1 MLEIPAIVCY
11 NFFNID
17 SSARIFCGRSHKR
30 AGARKQ
36 EMEWFF
42 MAEYVLFTDSTTD
55 LSVELVQELQVEV
68 MPLVFTLGGKN
79 YRNYPDNREL
89 SPKEFY
95 DRLRAGEVSTTSQIN
110 QADFMDAFTPV
121 LEQGRDI
128 LYLAFSS
135 GLSGTYNSARLAA
148 EDLREQFPERTI
160 EVIDTLQ
167 ASMGEGLAVY
177 YAACLKNE
185 GKSLREVADWF
196 VENRQSICAW
206 FTVDDLMF
214 LKRGGRVS
222 GAAAVA
228 GTLLGIKPVLHVDE
242 EGKLIPM
249 EKVRGR
255 RASLDALVKHFAAST
270 YDRSEQ
276 VVFVSHGDCLE
287 DCQYVADKIAALGVK
302 RVCIS
307 TIGPVIGAHSGPGTV
322 ALFFRADKR

>member
-1 MLEIPAIVCY
+1 MFHLLVEGGSTY
-11 NFFNID
+11 ND
-17 SSARIFCGRSHKR
+17 SFKVAAK
-30 AGARKQ
+30 A
-36 EMEWFF
+36 
-42 MAEYVLFTDSTTD
+42 
-55 LSVELVQELQVEV
+55 
-68 MPLVFTLGGKN
+68 
-79 YRNYPDNREL
+79 
-89 SPKEFY
+89 FY
-95 DRLRAGEVSTTSQIN
+95 HLLRAGKTSTTAQIN
-110 QADFMDAFTPV
+110 AHEFMEWADPILQAG
-121 LEQGRDI
+121 EDI

-135 GLSGTYNSARLAA
+135 GLSGTFNSARLAA
-148 EDLREQFPERTI
+148 EELREQFPERTI

-196 VENRQSICAW
+196 VANRQSICAW

-255 RASLDALVKHFAAST
+255 KASLDALVKHFAAST

-287 DCQYVADKIAALGVK
+287 DCRYVADKIAALGVK